1 MSEAQARLAEL
12 RREVGEITVQ
22 EAAAEQARG
31 ALLIDVRE
39 PEEVR
44 AARPAGSLALSK
56 GFLELRI
63 EAAVPD
69 KQRAVRLICAG
80 GSRSVF
86 AAKALLELGY
96 RDVRSVAG
104 GFGAWKAAGLPLAPP
119 DPLSERARERYAR
132 HLTMPEVGEA
142 GQRRLLAARVA
153 VIGAG
158 GLGSPAAFYLAA
170 AGVGRLRLIDDDV
183 VDRTNL
189 QRQILHQEGRVG
201 RPKVESARETLLAL
215 NPDIEVEAVR
225 ARLDSHNVEALLEG
239 VDLVLDGTDNFAAR
253 YLLNDACV
261 KLGLPNVHGS
271 IFRFEGQVTVF
282 YAGPGVAG
290 RGPLPAAPRRAG
302 PCYRCLYPEAPPAEL
317 APNCA
322 EAGVLGVLPGIVG
335 SLQAVEALKWLIGI
349 GEPLIGRLLHYDAL
363 AQQLRELEVESDPA
377 CPACAPGRREALVY
391 RDLGVV
397 CSSTPPDRASAA
409 APDAPRSAL
418 RAGPPP
424 SAGPGSASAQAAPAP
439 SALARSGSD
448 PQGCAAR

>member
-1 MSEAQARLAEL
+1 MSAAQARLEAL
-12 RREVGEITVQ
+12 RREVGEVSVQ

-44 AARPAGSLALSK
+44 IARPAGCLALSK
-56 GFLELRI
+56 GFLELRV
-63 EAAVPD
+63 EAAAPD
-69 KQRAVRLICAG
+69 KQRPVRVICAG

-96 RDVRSVAG
+96 RDVRSVSG
-104 GFGAWKAAGLPLAPP
+104 GFGAWKAAGLPLAAP

-158 GLGSPAAFYLAA
+158 GLGSPAALYLAA

-215 NPDIEVEAVR
+215 NPDIQVEAVR
-225 ARLDSHNVEALLEG
+225 ARLDSHNVETLLEG

-282 YAGPGVAG
+282 YSGPGAFG
-290 RGPLPAAPRRAG
+290 RGPAAASPLPRRAG
-302 PCYRCLYPEAPPAEL
+302 PCYRCLYPEAPPAEM

-349 GEPLIGRLLHYDAL
+349 GQPLTGRLLHYDAL
-363 AQQLRELEVESDPA
+363 AQELRELAVDPDPA
-377 CPACAPGRREALVY
+377 CPACAPGRRESLVY
-391 RDLGVV
+391 RDLGQV
-397 CSSTPPDRASAA
+397 CSSAPGTQPQA
-409 APDAPRSAL
+409 APQTAKLPPPA
-418 RAGPPP
+418 PP
-424 SAGPGSASAQAAPAP
+424 SACGSGMAPA
-439 SALARSGSD
+439 AVGAD
-448 PQGCAAR
+448 GCAAR